1 MTQIA
6 LTLIVKNEAP
16 TIAQTLASA
25 RAALGPG
32 PTLIVDTGSTDGTV
46 DEINRWACEVWE
58 DGLGPVFLH
67 FRPFDDFA
75 SSRNHALK
83 LAWEQAP
90 LAFMVSAGAI
100 VRGRAIASPVVQPM
114 TARTRLGNLEYVT
127 PRIFPRGWRYVGKVH
142 EYAEGPGKLVDS
154 GLIVDYCL
162 KDDERPRRWVR
173 DLALLEDDF
182 TPRGRFYY
190 AQTLE
195 CLGRRSQA
203 LSAYLA
209 RAEIEDGF
217 WQERVISL
225 IRAIPLAGSW
235 ADAELYARKALEL
248 DGSRGEAWLAL
259 ARLGEKDQA
268 WAYVEHCAQKA
279 IACVPRHG
287 ALFVDVD
294 REWRANLMIGDSA
307 SSRGEFGRAC
317 SYWRRALE
325 LAGDRMPATERA
337 QLELG
342 LSLHKVTS

>member
-6 LTLIVKNEAP
+6 LTMIVKNEAP

-32 PTLIVDTGSTDGTV
+32 PTVIVDTGSTDDTITAIESWHSDCV
-46 DEINRWACEVWE
+46 D
-58 DGLGPVFLH
+58 GFGPLYTLS
-67 FRPFDDFA
+67 RPFDDFA
-75 SSRNHALK
+75 SSRNFALER
-83 LAWEQAP
+83 AWNLAP

-100 VRGRAIASPVVQPM
+100 VRGAVRRPDIDGPM
-114 TARTRLGNLEYVT
+114 TAITRLGNLEYVT
-127 PRIFPRGWRYVGKVH
+127 PRIFPAGWRYVGKVH

-182 TPRGRFYY
+182 SPRGRFYY

-195 CLGRRSQA
+195 CLGRKSQA

-248 DGSRGEAWLAL
+248 DSSRGEAWLAL
-259 ARLGEKDQA
+259 ARLGENDQA

-279 IACVPRHG
+279 LAAVPRHG

-294 REWRANLMIGDSA
+294 REWRANVMIGDAA

-325 LAGDRMPATERA
+325 LAGDRMPASERA

-342 LSLHKVTS
+342 LSLHRVTV